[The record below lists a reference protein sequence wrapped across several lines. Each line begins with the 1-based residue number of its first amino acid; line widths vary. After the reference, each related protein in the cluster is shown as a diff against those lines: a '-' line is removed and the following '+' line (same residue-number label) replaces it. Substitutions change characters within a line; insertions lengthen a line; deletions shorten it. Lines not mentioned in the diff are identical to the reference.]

1 MLQRVSIRKSNFSEA
16 VARMC
21 SVKKSA
27 LENFTKFT
35 EKQLCQSF
43 FFYKFVYCSFLIK
56 LRMASCIW
64 KFVRRQSSHL
74 GFRWRYRRIL
84 FGYQA
89 IIFHF
94 SFFNVSHKSLSF
106 ITWNIIEYLHTQDF
120 QRATAHQ
127 NVWTNILFCFVYGC
141 KQHAKIS

>member
-1 MLQRVSIRKSNFSEA
+1 MLQRVSIRKS
-16 VARMC
+16 MC
-21 SVKKSA
+21 SVKKVLLKILQNSQKNNCA
-27 LENFTKFT
+27 
-35 EKQLCQSF
+35 SF

-56 LRMASCIW
+56 LCMASCIW

-74 GFRWRYRRIL
+74 GFRSRYRRIL